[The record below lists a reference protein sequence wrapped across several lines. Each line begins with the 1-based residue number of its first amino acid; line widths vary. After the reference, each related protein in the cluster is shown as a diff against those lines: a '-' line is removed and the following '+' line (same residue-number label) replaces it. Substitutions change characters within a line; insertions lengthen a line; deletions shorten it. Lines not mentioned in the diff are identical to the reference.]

1 MIEVIGS
8 QLYQWDIGRKVRI
21 KPNERM
27 KVQKVNFTN
36 QSMESAAVA
45 DTVEDGEYVLADIP
59 NELLRHPKN
68 VICYAVMVNSDGE
81 RTIKEAMFIV
91 KQRNRPD
98 DYDINANAEIKRL
111 IEDVLGENGGET
123 IFEKLDY
130 LKSCIETAS
139 RGG

>member
-1 MIEVIGS
+1 MIEFIGS

-91 KQRNRPD
+91 KQRTRPD
-98 DYDINANAEIKRL
+98 DYDINANAEITRL
-111 IEDVLGENGGET
+111 LEDVLGENGGET